1 MALLKKLVLILIAL
15 VPVCLSAQ
23 RLPQDAIPDHYT
35 LVLTPDLKKAT
46 FAGDEVIEIHLT
58 KASHSITLNAAEL
71 EFQNVTVEQGGN
83 SQEAK
88 SSFDPAKEQATLT
101 VANQLAAGPATIR
114 ITFTGILNDKLR
126 GFYLAKTK
134 LRNYATT
141 QLENTDARRA
151 FPSFD
156 EPAFKATFDITLVV
170 DNGDTAI
177 SNGSIVSDTPG
188 PIAGKHTLKFSQT
201 AKMSSYLVAMA
212 VGDFQCVEG
221 SADDIPIR
229 VCGTPDKK
237 ELGRVALRYAEEILK
252 FYNQYYGIKYP
263 FGKLDIL
270 GVPDFEAGAMENTA
284 AIFYRES
291 LLFIDDKQS
300 SVDSH
305 QAVFEVLAHEMAHQ
319 WFGDLVTM
327 KWWDN
332 IWLNEGFAT
341 WMALKPSQALHPE
354 WNAVLGGVRAT
365 NGAMQLDSL
374 KNTHAIRAKAET
386 PEEINELFDGISYEK
401 GAAVLRMIES
411 YVSPDVFK
419 RGVNAYLRKFA
430 YGNATAEDF
439 WSAIT
444 VASGRPVD
452 KIMPTFIAQPGVP
465 LVSIKSEC
473 VQPQVSAPARGRK
486 SRRAK
491 KIGKPQPKTE
501 ITLSQQR
508 FLGEPGAEDTK
519 SETWIVP
526 VCIKG
531 GDAKPFCQLLTQQ
544 KQVIPMTG
552 CSNWVF
558 SNAGAAGYYRSKYE
572 GTVLRQLDSVAAT
585 QLTTAERISLLTDQ
599 SALVRSGKESA
610 AEYLDLITALN
621 QDAEHNVVDSYL
633 RSLASFND
641 NLLTDG
647 NTASFRAW
655 VRSNFRPMMAKVGWE
670 SAPGESDD
678 SRNVRADLIRILGF
692 FGEDPETIRKAAE
705 LAHKYVR
712 DPNSVDPTIASGVLQ
727 LAAAFG
733 NSDLFDEFLAA
744 MRQSRSPETHYN
756 LADALGAFSDPNLIR
771 RWLEISV
778 SPEVRNQDAAGY
790 VGRVLWNP
798 RARKTAWEWI
808 KANWPAVEAKTT
820 MSSGGRIVGAAGG
833 FCDPESRDDVQ
844 KFFTDHKVASAD
856 RTLKL
861 AVEGINSCIAYK
873 NQQQPNLAGWLQ
885 QRASGGALGGR

>member
-1 MALLKKLVLILIAL
+1 
-15 VPVCLSAQ
+15 
-23 RLPQDAIPDHYT
+23 
-35 LVLTPDLKKAT
+35 
-46 FAGDEVIEIHLT
+46 
-58 KASHSITLNAAEL
+58 
-71 EFQNVTVEQGGN
+71 
-83 SQEAK
+83 
-88 SSFDPAKEQATLT
+88 
-101 VANQLAAGPATIR
+101 
-114 ITFTGILNDKLR
+114 
-126 GFYLAKTK
+126 
-134 LRNYATT
+134 
-141 QLENTDARRA
+141 
-151 FPSFD
+151 
-156 EPAFKATFDITLVV
+156 
-170 DNGDTAI
+170 
-177 SNGSIVSDTPG
+177 
-188 PIAGKHTLKFSQT
+188 
-201 AKMSSYLVAMA
+201 
-212 VGDFQCVEG
+212 
-221 SADDIPIR
+221 
-229 VCGTPDKK
+229 
-237 ELGRVALRYAEEILK
+237 
-252 FYNQYYGIKYP
+252 
-263 FGKLDIL
+263 
-270 GVPDFEAGAMENTA
+270 
-284 AIFYRES
+284 
-291 LLFIDDKQS
+291 
-300 SVDSH
+300 
-305 QAVFEVLAHEMAHQ
+305 
-319 WFGDLVTM
+319 
-327 KWWDN
+327 
-332 IWLNEGFAT
+332 
-341 WMALKPSQALHPE
+341 
-354 WNAVLGGVRAT
+354 
-365 NGAMQLDSL
+365 
-374 KNTHAIRAKAET
+374 
-386 PEEINELFDGISYEK
+386 
-401 GAAVLRMIES
+401 
-411 YVSPDVFK
+411 
-419 RGVNAYLRKFA
+419 
-430 YGNATAEDF
+430 
-439 WSAIT
+439 
-444 VASGRPVD
+444 
-452 KIMPTFIAQPGVP
+452 
-465 LVSIKSEC
+465 
-473 VQPQVSAPARGRK
+473 
-486 SRRAK
+486 
-491 KIGKPQPKTE
+491 
-501 ITLSQQR
+501 
-508 FLGEPGAEDTK
+508 
-519 SETWIVP
+519 
-526 VCIKG
+526 
-531 GDAKPFCQLLTQQ
+531 
-544 KQVIPMTG
+544 MTG

-692 FGEDPETIRKAAE
+692 FGQDPETSRNAAE